1 MVLRRKAGQKL
12 PEPPLPVPEPAP
24 IADIPRPAPAPK
36 AAAKAAAPPLF
47 IKIDKY
53 KDVLKTVQEL
63 KSFSVGLRDAMDA
76 LAEVEHEL
84 KVGMEIANKALDRFN
99 ALLSLLDSKLI
110 RIDGMEEQDVQT
122 PKEIDD
128 YVKGLYD
135 QIERIKHELR
145 TIE

>member
-1 MVLRRKAGQKL
+1 MAFRKKAPKL
-12 PEPPLPVPEPAP
+12 PELPMPITEPAVE
-24 IADIPRPAPAPK
+24 APAPRQQPK
-36 AAAKAAAPPLF
+36 PATPPLF

-53 KDVLKTVQEL
+53 RDVLKNVQEL

-76 LAEVEHEL
+76 IADVEHEL
-84 KVGMEIANKALDRFN
+84 KTGLEIANKALDRFN
-99 ALLSLLDSKLI
+99 TLLSLLDAKLI
-110 RIDGMEEQDVQT
+110 RIEGVEPADVQT

-145 TIE
+145 AIE

>member
-1 MVLRRKAGQKL
+1 MVLRRKAAQRL
-12 PEPPLPVPEPAP
+12 PELPMPPMETAVEVPAP
-24 IADIPRPAPAPK
+24 RQ
-36 AAAKAAAPPLF
+36 AKPVSPPLF

-53 KDVLKTVQEL
+53 RDVLKNVQEL

-99 ALLSLLDSKLI
+99 TLLSLLDSKLM
-110 RIDGMEEQDVQT
+110 RIEGMEEGEVQT

-145 TIE
+145 TI

>member
-1 MVLRRKAGQKL
+1 MVLGKKKAPKL
-12 PEPPLPVPEPAP
+12 PELPMLPAGPVMEEPEP
-24 IADIPRPAPAPK
+24 RVPAKP
-36 AAAKAAAPPLF
+36 AAPPLF

-53 KDVLKTVQEL
+53 RDVLKNVQEL

-76 LAEVEHEL
+76 IADVEHEL
-84 KVGMEIANKALDRFN
+84 KTGLEIANKALDRFN
-99 ALLSLLDSKLI
+99 TLLALLDSKLI
-110 RIDGMEEQDVQT
+110 RIEGVEPADVQT

-135 QIERIKHELR
+135 QIERIKHDLR

>member
-1 MVLRRKAGQKL
+1 MVLKRKAPKL
-12 PEPPLPVPEPAP
+12 PELPAPPLEPVFEAPVPRQQKPAS
-24 IADIPRPAPAPK
+24 
-36 AAAKAAAPPLF
+36 PPLF

-53 KDVLKTVQEL
+53 RDVLKNVQEL

-76 LAEVEHEL
+76 IAEVEHEL
-84 KVGMEIANKALDRFN
+84 KAGMDIANKALDRFN
-99 ALLSLLDSKLI
+99 TLLSLLDSKLM
-110 RIDGMEEQDVQT
+110 RIEGMEEGEVQT
-122 PKEIDD
+122 PKEIDN